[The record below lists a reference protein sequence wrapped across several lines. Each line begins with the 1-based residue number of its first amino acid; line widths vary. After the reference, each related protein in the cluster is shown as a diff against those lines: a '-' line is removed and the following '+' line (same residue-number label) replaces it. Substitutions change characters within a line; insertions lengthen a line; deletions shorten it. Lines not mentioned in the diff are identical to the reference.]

1 MLDENEELELLRLKK
16 QKAMASQG
24 SSELMPKEPTAR
36 QKAGASL
43 YGLGTGI
50 VGGLGE
56 LEKFGAYTVP
66 EYFGAEPK
74 KQTFLGRETVFPTI
88 EEVERGLGKVGI
100 KRPEGELEPYR
111 FGGEISPA
119 LLAGGAG
126 LYKLGKFGFG
136 GAVDLLRGGRVR
148 RQAEKLGEEA
158 RRAEAAGQKGI
169 TAAEVEQQKRLA
181 AETTRGEQAAQVAEK
196 SEAAGGRAL
205 RELAGV
211 KTLPEAGS
219 FRPIPE
225 TPTNI
230 GNYIRDQANKFVDAI
245 KSQRSAA
252 ADANF
257 AAAKTIAS
265 QKEAAGQ
272 LVNTQPLLNKI
283 DSLLSKG
290 GTTDYLRSLQ
300 QLRQDVARTN
310 NFEGLE
316 VIRRKLGDA
325 GFGLPEEGYKAINQ
339 KLAKD
344 FYSDLSGAMKEFNEG
359 FSKYLDD
366 YKRLSQNLEAYSTK
380 VGKSLVETVDPSGKY
395 YAKTAEQVA
404 KDVFSSPEKF
414 EQFVAAVGGNRQIA
428 EAAARRYFAGQLE
441 RATSVDQVKNFL
453 RDNRALLDNMKG
465 LRQEIE
471 SKYLSRL
478 ATSEKR
484 VAAAGKVSEEV
495 KIATKDIQKRLLG
508 LPGVREVFT
517 DAVEALA
524 SAKPGKAIETFDN
537 TVLPKI
543 RDAEAKSGRKLISDQ
558 QIETL
563 RQQAAELERISD
575 KTQKARVAAGLVG
588 TYLVGQSASSA
599 VGRIGGQ

>member
-1 MLDENEELELLRLKK
+1 MALSEQEELEMLRLRK
-16 QKAMASQG
+16 QKAEADGSQRQ
-24 SSELMPKEPTAR
+24 PKEPGFGE
-36 QKAGASL
+36 KVGAGL

-50 VGGLGE
+50 AGGFGE

-66 EYFGAEPK
+66 EFFGAEP
-74 KQTFLGRETVFPTI
+74 QRQQFMGRETIFPTV
-88 EEVERGLGKVGI
+88 EEVEKGLGKIGI
-100 KRPEGELEPYR
+100 KKPGEEVESYR
-111 FGGEISPA
+111 FAGEVAPA
-119 LLAGGAG
+119 VAAGGLG

-136 GAVDLLRGGRVR
+136 GLTDLLRGGQVK
-148 RQAEKLGEEA
+148 RQTAKVGEEA
-158 RRAEAAGQKGI
+158 KRAQAAGQKEI
-169 TAAEVEQQKRLA
+169 SAAEAEQQSRLA
-181 AETTRGEQAAQVAEK
+181 AQTTRGEQAARTAER

-211 KTLPEAGS
+211 KTLPEAGG
-219 FRPIPE
+219 FKPIPE

-230 GNYIRDQANKFVDAI
+230 GNYVRDQANKFVTAI

-252 ADANF
+252 ADTNF
-257 AAAKTIAS
+257 TAAKTTAVN
-265 QKEAAGQ
+265 KESVGQ
-272 LVNTQPLLNKI
+272 FVNTQPILNKI
-283 DSLLSKG
+283 DALLAKG

-300 QLRQDVARTN
+300 QLRADVQRTKG
-310 NFEGLE
+310 FEGLE

-344 FYSDLSGAMKEFNEG
+344 FYSDLSGAMKEFNPD

-380 VGKSLVETVDPSGKY
+380 VGKGLVETVDPSGKY

-414 EQFVAAVGGNRQIA
+414 DQFVDAVGGNRQIA

-441 RATSVDQVKNFL
+441 KATTSDQVRNFL
-453 RDNRALLDNMKG
+453 RDNRALLNKVPG
-465 LRQEIE
+465 LRTEIE
-471 SKYLSRL
+471 SRYLSQL
-478 ATSEKR
+478 TAAEKR
-484 VAAAGKVSEEV
+484 VAAAVKVSDEV
-495 KIATKDIQKRLLG
+495 KVATKEISDRLKG
-508 LPGVREVFT
+508 MPGVREVFT

-543 RDAEAKSGRKLISDQ
+543 RDAEAKAGRKLMSDQ
-558 QIETL
+558 QIMEL
-563 RQQAAELERISD
+563 RQQAAQLEQIAD
-575 KTQKARVAAGLVG
+575 KTQKARIVAGALA
-588 TYLVGQSASSA
+588 TYLIGSTASSA
-599 VGRIGGQ
+599 VGKLGGQ